1 MVDNLSSD
9 VSQPTNTSFLEERA
23 LLQET
28 TFPTAQMTLPP
39 GIEAEFAESHWF
51 AKQQLSKPTQISQV
65 QWNIT
70 QPAGTTIVDFTFP
83 EVLAAVDSVIRR
95 TLQMYAFYKMS
106 PVFRFQLNSTQFHQ
120 GQLIIS
126 FDPFRQALNT
136 AVNVTTPLSTNPLF
150 NRFYATG
157 LPSVKIMASE
167 SDPVELHIPY
177 IHPRNFLTTNVNDP
191 TSAVVDLPSV
201 YNLMGE
207 IRVTVLNQLAA
218 AEGASTA
225 LTLTTWVYAAD
236 ASVHVPIYNHALDV
250 QPTSAISSLISN
262 GSNLIG
268 NLATGNIGKGLRSG
282 QGLIDDLG
290 KLFGFDYPNRP
301 LAPENTIKP
310 VETIAN
316 ARGATRSERLALD
329 PVSGHSPDKEEIMT
343 TLDEMDLNKVIKL
356 PMLISTFEF
365 PATAAAKSPLLR
377 IPVRPT
383 IGANNTGDTNIQPS
397 FLGFVSQ
404 FFCYWQGSIQYEF
417 EFVATRFHS
426 GKLLVA
432 FIPNSFIPTGSS
444 ITYDLL
450 ANSNP
455 TAILDIQQTS
465 KISFTVPFQSAT
477 PLKTTYLNSTDLPYI
492 GHVYVFVQNQLVH
505 ASNVAPRIDVN
516 VYVRAGPDFTF
527 MVPRL
532 PNFSHAIPPAEVEP
546 TSDISFQT
554 SRTGQENAS
563 TVLTLGQSIT
573 HPKPRFGETF
583 SLIDTIRRFTPMFT
597 PRTIAAN
604 TDSIGVHPSYFST
617 ALIDGGLTEQKFLFD
632 QDAFNTYLS
641 KFSQIYSCWVGSLRY
656 KIMTSAPRTSNTK
669 LTVVHLPDIQF
680 DSANNLQI
688 LSEEQLSGYAASTT
702 DLSQNTSLEVEVP
715 FYSPFNFLLLHPTT
729 NVNGNAGNP
738 TLNLNYLNRSAY
750 PILNGFLR
758 LFTTGDQTVT
768 YRSYMAVG
776 EDFKMF
782 YLRAPPP
789 EYDSDIA
796 FPDTF
801 FG

>member
-9 VSQPTNTSFLEERA
+9 VSQPTNTAFLEERA

-28 TFPTAQMTLPP
+28 TFPTAQMNLPS
-39 GIEAEFAESHWF
+39 GIEAEFPEMHWH
-51 AKQQLSKPTQISQV
+51 AKQQLSKPTQVSQV
-65 QWNIT
+65 QWSIS
-70 QPAGTTIVDFTFP
+70 QAAGTTIVDFTFP
-83 EVLAAVDSVIRR
+83 EVLASVDSVIRR

-126 FDPFRQALNT
+126 FDPFRQSLNST
-136 AVNVTTPLSTNPLF
+136 VNVTTPLSTNPLF
-150 NRFYATG
+150 NRYYATG

-177 IHPRNFLTTNVNDP
+177 IHPRNFLTSNTNDP
-191 TSAVVDLPSV
+191 DSIDTLLPSV

-218 AEGASTA
+218 ADGASTA

-236 ASVHVPIYNHALDV
+236 ASVHVPIYNHSLDV
-250 QPTSAISSLISN
+250 QPTSAISSLVSH

-268 NLATGNIGKGLRSG
+268 NIATGNIGKGLRSG

-310 VETIAN
+310 VETLAN

-343 TLDEMDLNKVIKL
+343 SLDEMDLNKVIKL

-365 PATAAAKSPLLR
+365 PSTAAAKSPLLR
-377 IPVRPT
+377 IPVRPM
-383 IGANNTGDTNIQPS
+383 IGANNSADSNIQPS

-404 FFCYWQGSIQYEF
+404 FFAYWQGSIQYEF

-432 FIPNSFIPTGSS
+432 FVPNSIIPLGTT

-455 TAILDIQQTS
+455 SAILDIQQTS

-477 PLKTTYLNSTDLPYI
+477 PLKTTYVNSSDLSQVGNI
-492 GHVYVFVQNQLVH
+492 YVFVQNQLVH

-516 VYVRAGPDFTF
+516 VYVRAGPDFSF

-532 PNFSHAIPPAEVEP
+532 PNFSHTIQPATVEA

-554 SRTGQENAS
+554 SRTGQENSS
-563 TVLTLGQSIT
+563 TVLTLGQPII

-583 SLIDTIRRFTPMFT
+583 SLIDLIRRFTPMT
-597 PRTIAAN
+597 SPRTIVAN
-604 TDSIGVHPSYFST
+604 TDAIGVHPTYFST
-617 ALIDGGLTEQKFLFD
+617 SLIDGGASEQKFLFD
-632 QDAFNTYLS
+632 QDSFTTYLS
-641 KFSQIYSCWVGSLRY
+641 RISQIYSCWVGSLRY
-656 KIMTSAPRTSNTK
+656 KIMTSAPRSSNTK
-669 LTVVHLPDIQF
+669 LSIVHLPDSQF
-680 DSANNLQI
+680 DSADDLLGLN
-688 LSEEQLSGYAASTT
+688 EEQLAGYAASTT
-702 DLSQNTSLEVEVP
+702 DLSQNTSLEIEVP
-715 FYSPFNFLLLHPTT
+715 YYSPFNFLLIHPTT
-729 NVNGNAGNP
+729 NVSGNDGNP
-738 TLNLNYLNRSAY
+738 TLNLNYLNRAAY
-750 PILNGFLR
+750 PILNGYLK
-758 LFTTGDQTVT
+758 LFTTGTDAVS
-768 YRSYMAVG
+768 YRSYMSVG

-789 EYDSDIA
+789 EYESQLSY
-796 FPDTF
+796 PDTF